1 MRADQEV
8 GDIRS
13 QQGMI
18 RTWRL
23 LSQYID
29 TCPADLSLA
38 QGICEVV
45 FIDDAAA
52 GRVDQDGGGFHFF
65 QLGAA
70 DQIVRCVRKRAMQ

>member
-45 FIDDAAA
+45 FITMPPRAVLIRMA
-52 GRVDQDGGGFHFF
+52 VDFIF
-65 QLGAA
+65 QLGAT
-70 DQIVRCVRKRAMQ
+70 DQIVRCVREAMQ